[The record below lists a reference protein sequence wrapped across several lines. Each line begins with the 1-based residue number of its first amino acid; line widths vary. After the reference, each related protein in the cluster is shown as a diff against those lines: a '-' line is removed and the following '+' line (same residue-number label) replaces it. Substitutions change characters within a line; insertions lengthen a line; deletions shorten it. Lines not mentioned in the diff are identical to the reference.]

1 MRKRLQL
8 AWMLAS
14 TVLATSFTPILM
26 PVARAAESNGNS
38 RGIQTTEEHG
48 RRIYVNDDAPA
59 KERPTPVPQAKRSK
73 FAYWSSKES
82 RWKPVPSANTESG
95 RAPRSAAAGVSE
107 FYRRDSVQSAN
118 AKILQANSHGHR
130 ATPQEIDQSGVPQI
144 AETQGHI
151 RRITHLHYRG
161 LDLPQS
167 GVSRDP
173 LHVQRD
179 ERGVLYISNTD
190 RAGKHLS

>member
-8 AWMLAS
+8 KWMLTAS
-14 TVLATSFTPILM
+14 TLLTTSFTLPG
-26 PVARAAESNGNS
+26 VARAAAGNDTS
-38 RGIQTTEEHG
+38 RGIAITEEQG
-48 RRIYVNDDAPA
+48 RTIYVNDDAPA
-59 KERPTPVPQAKRSK
+59 KERPKAPRVARSSILVYWRSK
-73 FAYWSSKES
+73 EN

-190 RAGKHLS
+190 